1 MYSLHKNSLYFILMN
16 LSIEKKKI
24 LQQDIKIMIY
34 ADFEASPLLFMCSG
48 LFILP
53 FTPRYKNGPLS
64 AMSSSEPQVGRSG
77 LKSGLESW
85 QRP

>member
-1 MYSLHKNSLYFILMN
+1 
-16 LSIEKKKI
+16 
-24 LQQDIKIMIY
+24 MIY

-53 FTPRYKNGPLS
+53 FTSRYENGPLP
-64 AMSSSEPQVGRSG
+64 AMSLSEPQVGRSG
-77 LKSGLESW
+77 LKSGLESR